1 MAATKIKVGLQD
13 KLYLGNL
20 NSKRDWGHAKDY
32 VEGMWR
38 ILQQDKPQD
47 YVLATGTTTSIRDFC
62 RMTFEELGYDIE
74 FVGEGVNEKGIDKAT
89 GKVLIEVDPRYFR
102 PAEVDLL
109 LGDSSKAR
117 RELGWKPNYDLKA
130 LVKEMVASDLELA
143 KKEKT
148 LRENGYKV
156 LIPQEV

>member
-1 MAATKIKVGLQD
+1 MAATKIKMGLQD

-20 NSKRDWGHAKDY
+20 SAKRDWGHAKDY

-38 ILQQDKPQD
+38 ILQQDKPND
-47 YVLATGTTTSIRDFC
+47 YVLATGVTTSIRDFC
-62 RMTFEELGYDIE
+62 KMTFEELGYDIE
-74 FVGEGVNEKGIDKAT
+74 FVGEGVNEKGIDKTT
-89 GKVLIEVDPRYFR
+89 GKTLIEVDPRYFR

-117 RELGWKPNYDLKA
+117 RELGWEPTYDLKM

-148 LRENGYKV
+148 LKESGYQV